1 MLHAL
6 LHHKLDESVPVS
18 RRLEDAVTSSVFG
31 TLLLAGA
38 GEQITVWLNT
48 AIGAAQS
55 PQPITGALKA
65 FWFWPRLALAE
76 PDIVLQFDDRIVIV
90 EAKVASDRHDL
101 MMDREVE
108 AEDWTSVSNQLCRQ
122 WLCATASDPGPGCPR
137 DLAAA
142 LRSLPKTL
150 VFLVDERRLQ
160 RARPEFDETLKQL
173 PADADLRLL
182 TWQSLHRNLV
192 RSDSADA
199 GSFWQGSLIEYLERA
214 GLAGFVGFRQMGL
227 PTPAAIGAIVQR
239 HWNGSPRTKGAW
251 RDFPAVHGALSVS
264 TLLRWTTDGGAR
276 SLPALPTTVLS
287 KESSR

>member
-48 AIGAAQS
+48 VTCGAQS

-142 LRSLPKTL
+142 LRALPKTL

-182 TWQSLHRNLV
+182 TWQSLHRDLV
-192 RSDSADA
+192 RHDSADA
-199 GSFWQGSLIEYLERA
+199 GSFWQGALIEYLERA
-214 GLAGFVGFRQMGL
+214 GLAGFVGFRQMPL
-227 PTPAAIGAIVQR
+227 PTPAAINAIVQR
-239 HWNGSPRTKGAW
+239 SWNDSARTKGPW
-251 RDFPAVHGALSVS
+251 REFPTVHGAFCVS
-264 TLLRWTTDGGAR
+264 MLLKWTTRGSAR
-276 SLPALPTTVLS
+276 SLPALTTTALS